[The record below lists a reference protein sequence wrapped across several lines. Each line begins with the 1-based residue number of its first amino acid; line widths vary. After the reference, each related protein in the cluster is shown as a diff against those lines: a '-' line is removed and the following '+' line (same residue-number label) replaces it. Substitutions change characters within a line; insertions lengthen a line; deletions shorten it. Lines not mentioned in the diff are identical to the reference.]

1 MAEKVHDHVAEP
13 RRGAWFCGYGKEIL
27 NLARR

>member
-1 MAEKVHDHVAEP
+1 MAEKVHHRVAER

-27 NLARR
+27 NFAGR